1 MLIAYVIGISIAV
14 HLLNLL
20 CIPAIVL
27 VFYYKKFK
35 NPDGRGSIAALLV
48 SFVIVALILY
58 GLVPGFIEMAQYSE
72 LFCVNTLG
80 MGYNSG
86 ALLYTIVTFAVMIWA
101 VAELYR
107 QKSPARIRASF
118 FLTVF
123 FSGIPFIGDS
133 WLVSAVIFCALL
145 WYLYIYM
152 KKIPV
157 RIFNVVVLSILV
169 IFIGYSSYAL
179 LLIRSNAYTP
189 MNQNSPDNV
198 FALSSYL
205 NREQYGERP
214 LLYGQTF
221 NSGIV
226 YEVGADG
233 VPKALKKRGQKPM
246 GKDREDLSRPA
257 GQI

>member
-1 MLIAYVIGISIAV
+1 MPLRSSSPDARNLRLGNVWLFGVYMERYSGSLPSRAKYMLSRHSAQHLYSGSYLSGKTVPTSLIATDTFVLIAYVIGISIAV

-107 QKSPARIRASF
+107 QKSPRVSARRFPYSILLRH
-118 FLTVF
+118 TVYRRQLAGV
-123 FSGIPFIGDS
+123 SGNILRTA
-133 WLVSAVIFCALL
+133 LVSIH
-145 WYLYIYM
+145 LYEEDSRKDI
-152 KKIPV
+152 
-157 RIFNVVVLSILV
+157 
-169 IFIGYSSYAL
+169 
-179 LLIRSNAYTP
+179 
-189 MNQNSPDNV
+189 QC
-198 FALSSYL
+198 
-205 NREQYGERP
+205 
-214 LLYGQTF
+214 
-221 NSGIV
+221 SGAQHTRYIHR
-226 YEVGADG
+226 
-233 VPKALKKRGQKPM
+233 L
-246 GKDREDLSRPA
+246 
-257 GQI
+257 